1 MEKVAMLRDKAKPEY
16 LSEFMNYLAAA
27 SKRDQDRLPPLAD
40 ISGELDVS
48 VASLREQMEVARA
61 LGLVEVRPK
70 TGIRRLDYTFKP
82 AVIQSLAYAIAIDP
96 TAFEC
101 FSDLRKNLEAAYWY
115 QAVSLL
121 TAEDHLKLQRLVV
134 FAQEKMHGE
143 PAQIPHAEHKE
154 LHLLIY
160 RRLGNPFLNGMLEAY
175 WEIYEVVGL
184 NFYTDIA
191 YLERVWMY
199 HQKMV
204 EAVCAGN
211 FDSGYQALMD
221 HMELI
226 FQRSKSISRQKFE

>member
-1 MEKVAMLRDKAKPEY
+1 MLRDKAKPEY
-16 LSEFMNYLAAA
+16 LSEFLKYLASA
-27 SKRDQDRLPPLAD
+27 SKRGQDRLPPLAD

-70 TGIRRLDYTFKP
+70 TGIRRIEYTFKP

-96 TAFEC
+96 TAFES

-121 TAEDHLKLQRLVV
+121 TAEDHLKLQQLVAS
-134 FAQEKMHGE
+134 AQGKMHGE
-143 PAQIPHAEHKE
+143 PVQIPHAEHKE

-160 RRLGNPFLNGMLEAY
+160 RRLNNAFLNGMLEAY
-175 WEIYEVVGL
+175 WEMYEVVGL

-199 HQKMV
+199 HQKLV
-204 EAVCAGN
+204 EAVCSGN

-221 HMELI
+221 HMDLI
-226 FQRSKSISRQKFE
+226 FQRSKSFSRQKFE